1 MAINPTDIMNYKA
14 LLDYLK
20 RLEKN
25 NNKEWFDTNKK
36 EYESLRKE
44 WVECIGGLIA
54 DIGAFDADILG
65 LEPKSCIFRINR
77 DVRFSAD
84 KSPYKTNFGAS
95 MSKGGK
101 KLEFCGYY
109 FQVRPND
116 VFIAGGCYM
125 PASDKLA
132 NIRQEIDYNLDEF
145 RAIINHKEYK
155 KQFGALSGETLS
167 RPPKGYEADNP
178 AVEYL
183 KHKSFLSFKKLD
195 DSALFEKNFEKE
207 IIKTFKAMKPLN
219 DFLNRAIVA

>member
-1 MAINPTDIMNYKA
+1 MNYKA
-14 LLDYLK
+14 LLDFLK
-20 RLEKN
+20 KLEKN
-25 NNKEWFDTNKK
+25 NNKEWFDANRK
-36 EYESLRKE
+36 EYETLRKD
-44 WVECIGGLIA
+44 WIECTGGLIA
-54 DIGAFDADILG
+54 DIGAFDPDILG
-65 LEPKSCIFRINR
+65 LEPKNCIFRINR

-101 KLEFCGYY
+101 KTEFCGYY
-109 FQVRPND
+109 FQVKPND

-145 RAIINHKEYK
+145 KAIINNKEYI
-155 KQFGALSGETLS
+155 KQFGAMSGETLS
-167 RPPKGYEADNP
+167 RPPKGYDADNP

-207 IIKTFKAMKPLN
+207 IVKTFKAMKPLN
-219 DFLNRAIVA
+219 DFLNRAIEA